1 MNKKTGKIEQKNEKK
16 TKEEPKKKQDKI
28 DEEEISEK
36 IEQAQKMSKETKAS
50 IYKTIFINILVAI
63 AITLYFIFLT
73 LGNKNIETKN
83 YITDLKMFGIG
94 TLAITI
100 ILFEYAYN
108 KDNGK
113 FALFGVETLVVAILT
128 LIAMYVYILYK
139 DKILIVT
146 GTCTIVAI
154 VYYIIKSVLIY
165 IREKRNWKQGISD
178 VKEIVS

>member
-1 MNKKTGKIEQKNEKK
+1 MNKKTEKTEKTEQKA
-16 TKEEPKKKQDKI
+16 KEEPKKKQDKI

-36 IEQAQKMSKETKAS
+36 IEQAQKMSKETKAY

-73 LGNKNIETKN
+73 LGNKNISTN
-83 YITDLKMFGIG
+83 TYITDLRVFGIG
-94 TLAITI
+94 ILAITI
-100 ILFEYAYN
+100 FLFEYAYN
-108 KDNGK
+108 KDSGK
-113 FALFGVETLVVAILT
+113 LALFGVETLVVAILT

-146 GTCTIVAI
+146 GMCTIIAI
-154 VYYIIKSVLIY
+154 LYYTIKSILIY
-165 IREKRNWKQGISD
+165 VIERKNWKQGISD